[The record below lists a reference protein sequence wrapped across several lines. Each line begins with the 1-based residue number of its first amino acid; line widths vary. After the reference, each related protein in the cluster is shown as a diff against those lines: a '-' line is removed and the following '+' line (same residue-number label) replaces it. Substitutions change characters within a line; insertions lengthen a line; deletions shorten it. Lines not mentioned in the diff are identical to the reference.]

1 MQIHRL
7 TAHPARP
14 AGRVREVNV
23 TVMYP
28 GAGEMLLRWRIV
40 GAQDVIFP
48 PYSGSGRADDLW
60 KTTCCEMFI
69 DLGGGAYRE
78 FNFSPSGRWAAYDF
92 ASYRVPLGNTELRD
106 SPVVS
111 FERGS
116 EIAVATVKVPVKALA
131 GARHGTFAAVIEE
144 NGGVTS
150 FWANAHRQADPDF
163 HDASCFTSDFAPP
176 QTR

>member
-14 AGRVREVNV
+14 AGRVSKVSV

-28 GAGEMLLRWRIV
+28 AAGEMLLRWRIV

-48 PYSGSGRADDLW
+48 AYSGSGRADDLW
-60 KTTCCEMFI
+60 KTTCCEMFV
-69 DLGGGAYRE
+69 DMGEGAYRE

-92 ASYRVPLGNTELRD
+92 ASYRVPRGNAELRD
-106 SPVVS
+106 SPVIS

-116 EIAVATVKVPVKALA
+116 EIAVATVRLPVMAFA
-131 GARHGTFAAVIEE
+131 GARLGALTAVIEE

-150 FWANAHRQADPDF
+150 FWANAHGKPEPDF
-163 HDASCFTSDFAPP
+163 HDTTCFTLDFAPP
-176 QTR
+176 QAR